1 MTEGDCSHDSQ
12 AVAWALGTLSAEE
25 TERFAAHLATC
36 ETCAPLVA
44 RIREVVDVLPDSVQ
58 QEVPPAELRAR
69 IMSAVEAEANL
80 FRAADE
86 VGPWPEPARARKRTP
101 GALVGVVVVL
111 SLLAVGVLVGSALT
125 SNKRNG
131 EPRTAVRT
139 TTGSVTDA
147 GGGPRARAAVI
158 ERDKTSQLVLTDIAP
173 PPQGRVY
180 QAWVIRHESAPTPT
194 GALFSIP
201 QTGDTKVSLPSL
213 TDVERVIV
221 TAAPPRGSP
230 APTPPPLV
238 VVLLGR

>member
-12 AVAWALGTLSAEE
+12 AVAWVLGTLSAEE

-44 RIREVVDVLPDSVQ
+44 RIGEVVDVLPDAVA

-69 IMSAVEAEANL
+69 VMSAVEAEANL
-80 FRAADE
+80 FRAAE

-101 GALVGVVVVL
+101 GALVGVVVV

-131 EPRTAVRT
+131 EPRPAVRT

-158 ERDKTSQLVLTDIAP
+158 ERDNTSQLVLTDIAP

-213 TDVERVIV
+213 TDVERVII
-221 TAAPPRGSP
+221 TAEPPRGSP

>member
-12 AVAWALGTLSAEE
+12 AVAWVLGTLSAEE

-44 RIREVVDVLPDSVQ
+44 RIREVVDVLPDSVP

-80 FRAADE
+80 FRAAE

-101 GALVGVVVVL
+101 GALVVGVVVV

-131 EPRTAVRT
+131 EPRPAVRT
-139 TTGSVTDA
+139 TTGPVTDA
-147 GGGPRARAAVI
+147 GGGGWRPSRCDRARQHVAA
-158 ERDKTSQLVLTDIAP
+158 RTHRHRAAASG
-173 PPQGRVY
+173 QG
-180 QAWVIRHESAPTPT
+180 
-194 GALFSIP
+194 
-201 QTGDTKVSLPSL
+201 LPSL
-213 TDVERVIV
+213 GDSPRVG
-221 TAAPPRGSP
+221 ADSYGG
-230 APTPPPLV
+230 
-238 VVLLGR
+238 VVLDPANGRHQGQPAEPHRRRAGHRHG

>member
-12 AVAWALGTLSAEE
+12 TVAWVLGTLSAED
-25 TERFAAHLATC
+25 TERFAAHLVTC

-44 RIREVVDVLPDSVQ
+44 RIGEVVDVLPDAVA

-69 IMSAVEAEANL
+69 VMSAVEAEANL
-80 FRAADE
+80 FRAAE

-101 GALVGVVVVL
+101 GALVGVVVV

-158 ERDKTSQLVLTDIAP
+158 ERANTSQLVLTDIAP

-213 TDVERVIV
+213 TDVERVII
-221 TAAPPRGSP
+221 TAEPPRGSP

-238 VVLLGR
+238 VVQLGR